1 MVKALA
7 AALVCAAWV
16 GLLPRPVLG
25 GAPYRHLE
33 DLVDDLDAGG
43 SFVEIGSD
51 RYARG
56 APTVS
61 TARVY
66 MSGAA
71 HAPASV
77 ETPVYRR
84 CSGSANWVPA
94 VPCQGRGQHGL
105 AAQLCGTHW
114 A

>member
-1 MVKALA
+1 VKSLVA
-7 AALVCAAWV
+7 AALVCAAWA

-56 APTVS
+56 APTVCR
-61 TARVY
+61 ARVY
-66 MSGAA
+66 MPGAA
-71 HAPASV
+71 HAATSV
-77 ETPVYRR
+77 EMPAYRR
-84 CSGSANWVPA
+84 SPGSANRVPA
-94 VPCQGRGQHGL
+94 VPSQGRGQHGL
-105 AAQLCGTHW
+105 AAQLCGTHR

>member
-1 MVKALA
+1 MVKALVA
-7 AALVCAAWV
+7 AALVCATWA

-56 APTVS
+56 APTVCV
-61 TARVY
+61 ARVY
-66 MSGAA
+66 AA

-77 ETPVYRR
+77 EMPAYHR
-84 CSGSANWVPA
+84 CPGSANRVPA
-94 VPCQGRGQHGL
+94 VPSQGRGQHGL